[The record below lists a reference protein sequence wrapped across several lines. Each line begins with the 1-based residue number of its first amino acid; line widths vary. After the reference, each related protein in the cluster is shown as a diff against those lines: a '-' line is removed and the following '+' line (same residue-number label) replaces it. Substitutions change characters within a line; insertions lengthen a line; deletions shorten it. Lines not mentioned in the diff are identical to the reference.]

1 MVTVM
6 LLGLETLE
14 RGVGEHGVVAPAAEQ
29 LAWPAAAL
37 RLRSFARR
45 TISRAVTAPP
55 FCEVNAVYDTSAT
68 SASET
73 QRRSW
78 SSQVF

>member
-45 TISRAVTAPP
+45 TISR
-55 FCEVNAVYDTSAT
+55 
-68 SASET
+68 
-73 QRRSW
+73 R
-78 SSQVF
+78 